1 MAIGEPGAP
10 ASIVDIRQR
19 AERDTRGSN
28 RPQRVLAQ
36 RRRHHHG
43 GVGREH
49 RVRLLRRPLQH
60 AAAVEARRDGP
71 EAPNEGLQEA
81 VLRHQPAAQVDLSGR
96 SASR

>member
-10 ASIVDIRQR
+10 ASIVDVRER
-19 AERDTRGSN
+19 AERDARG
-28 RPQRVLAQ
+28 RHWPQRVLAQ

-43 GVGREH
+43 GVRLEH

-60 AAAVEARRDGP
+60 AAAVEAGRDGP
-71 EAPNEGLQEA
+71 EAPDEGLQEA